1 MLASTR
7 SLVLRTALTMRLVAG
22 PAAPRYDRTMAD
34 GMRDQVQAF
43 EELFARLPQLQA
55 LKEPLEQAL
64 MLLERCAQS
73 GHKILLC
80 GNGGSAADADHI
92 AAELMKSFVYRRP
105 LDPALEATLH
115 AQCPGE
121 DARGLAAAL
130 EAPVAAISLCGQVA
144 MLTAFSNDVDPSLV
158 WAQLVHA
165 LGRRGDVFIG
175 LSTSGNAT
183 NVCAAAEAARA
194 KGLTVVG
201 LTGQHG
207 GALKSLCDLCICVP
221 ATETYHV
228 QELHLPVYHCLSLM
242 LEDEFFSS

>member
-1 MLASTR
+1 MKLHLETLKQR
-7 SLVLRTALTMRLVAG
+7 HPVLTESLHTIEEAFTI
-22 PAAPRYDRTMAD
+22 
-34 GMRDQVQAF
+34 MRDSLAQ
-43 EELFARLPQLQA
+43 EGTLFLA
-55 LKEPLEQAL
+55 
-64 MLLERCAQS
+64 
-73 GHKILLC
+73 
-80 GNGGSAADADHI
+80 GNGGSAADADHWSG
-92 AAELMKSFVYRRP
+92 ELLKGFCKLRP
-105 LDPALEATLH
+105 LSAEARSHMRPELADRLQGGIRAIPLTGFPAFT
-115 AQCPGE
+115 
-121 DARGLAAAL
+121 
-130 EAPVAAISLCGQVA
+130 
-144 MLTAFSNDVDPSLV
+144 TAFSNDVDPSLV

-175 LSTSGNAT
+175 LSTSGNAS

-194 KGLTVVG
+194 KGLTVIG